1 MLGKAII
8 NDLTLKEDYQIFYIS
23 YSQQVLNTSACSLT
37 LEDLQNHIFYAFFH
51 CAAEVDVN
59 LCEKNYNYAIKSN
72 SEYTRILFEKVITQ
86 MAFYISTDSV
96 YEGNLGDYKEF
107 EKVNPLNNYAKSK
120 LMGEIE
126 ASNLIEN
133 LFTIRTNIFGN
144 NSKSKSSLFEW
155 AKRELELGNSIN
167 GFTNI
172 LFNPLSVEHLSE
184 ILIMLMNE
192 NLPFGIYNL
201 GSSEYI
207 SKYDFLLKVAN
218 FIGCKNISIIPSKYE
233 YSNTTAKRPLNT
245 TLNCMKIKKYL
256 GNVDL
261 SIDKSFNLLK
271 NKFEHEKN

>member
-1 MLGKAII
+1 MLGNAIL
-8 NDLTLKEDYQIFYIS
+8 NELTLKKEYQIFYIS
-23 YSQQVLNTSACSLT
+23 YTQQVLNSSAFSLT
-37 LEDLQNHIFYAFFH
+37 LEDLQNHTFFAFFH

-96 YEGNLGDYKEF
+96 YDGKQGDYKEYD
-107 EKVNPLNNYAKSK
+107 KVNPLNNYAKSK

-155 AKRELELGNSIN
+155 AKRELEIGNSIN

-184 ILIMLMNE
+184 ILVMLMNE

-201 GSSEYI
+201 GSNEYI

-218 FIGCKNISIIPSKYE
+218 FVGCNNSSIIPSKYE
-233 YSNTTAKRPLNT
+233 FSNTQAKRPLNT
-245 TLNCMKIKKYL
+245 TLNCMKIKKYFV
-256 GNVDL
+256 NIDL
-261 SIDKSFNLLK
+261 SINKSFNLLK
-271 NKFEHEKN
+271 NKNQA